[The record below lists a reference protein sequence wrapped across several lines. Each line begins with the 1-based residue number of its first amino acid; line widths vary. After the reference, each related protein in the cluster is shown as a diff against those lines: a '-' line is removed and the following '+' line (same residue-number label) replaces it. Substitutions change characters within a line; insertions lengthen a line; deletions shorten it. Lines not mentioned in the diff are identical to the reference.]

1 MEEQAVSQAMKRWIL
16 GATIL
21 GMMATTPGA
30 AFAQSEGQADEI
42 GDARI
47 VVHDMDALDLEGG
60 TVKPLGTV
68 VQGRMPA
75 KTRSLIKLRANF
87 VDEIVESAN
96 AL

>member
-1 MEEQAVSQAMKRWIL
+1 MKRWIL
-16 GATIL
+16 GAAIL
-21 GMMATTPGA
+21 GMMAAVPGA
-30 AFAQSEGQADEI
+30 AFAQTEGQGEELE
-42 GDARI
+42 DARI

-60 TVKPLGTV
+60 TVKPLGSV

-75 KTRSLIKLRANF
+75 KTKSLIKLRANF

>member
-1 MEEQAVSQAMKRWIL
+1 MKRLIFGAMAL
-16 GATIL
+16 GLML
-21 GMMATTPGA
+21 GVPCVS
-30 AFAQSEGQADEI
+30 FAQSGDADANSDEL

-47 VVHDMDALDLEGG
+47 VVHDMDALDLDGA
-60 TVKPLGTV
+60 TVKPLGMA

-75 KTRSLIKLRANF
+75 RTKSLIKLRANF